1 MEKACNSIRD
11 PWQRLPISSRWDDLT
26 TEKKVR
32 DPWHVIFEKGG
43 WGDLTTAEQNV
54 CAVEE
59 LVSQVNNG
67 GLHQY
72 FFNSSGSQW
81 VFAQRGLNAIGAKKH
96 AVVFERVLKKFGE
109 KYLKDKASRYQ
120 RLGEIDEFLSDVSS
134 EWFDIKDENVG
145 RLILLYNLE
154 NLDGRMIEEKNN

>member
-1 MEKACNSIRD
+1 MIPK
-11 PWQRLPISSRWDDLT
+11 
-26 TEKKVR
+26 
-32 DPWHVIFEKGG
+32 VIFFMF
-43 WGDLTTAEQNV
+43 LR
-54 CAVEE
+54 
-59 LVSQVNNG
+59 SFSY
-67 GLHQY
+67 QY

-96 AVVFERVLKKFGE
+96 AFVFERVLKKFGE
-109 KYLKDKASRYQ
+109 KYLNDKASRYQ